1 MTIMGNHAL
10 HKLTIPKWGLTMEE
24 GTVGAWLVEEGA
36 RVEPGT
42 EVVEVETEKSTQA
55 VEVAV
60 SGVLRRKLAAEG
72 ETVPVGGAIAVIAE
86 PDVPDAEIDAF
97 IAQLSGGIPAESSET
112 ALPSDGGTQPVTTAP
127 AADTTKPMSRMR
139 TAIAKTVTEG
149 WTIPQ
154 FPVTMAIDMERAE
167 ELCRTLRE
175 AGNKVSIND
184 MVIKAAAV
192 ALKQHPQ
199 VHATLAGDSYV
210 YHDDINIAVAV
221 GREDGLLMPVLKG
234 CQNLTLPQVGEKS
247 RSLIQKVQSGS
258 IGEEE
263 MTGGN
268 FAISN
273 LGMFGV
279 ELFAALV
286 PPGLASILAVGAIK
300 DEALVK
306 NGQIAPG
313 RIMRVTLAADHRVVD
328 GLASAGFLV
337 ELKRVLQDPQS
348 LVN

>member
-1 MTIMGNHAL
+1 MGNHAI

-42 EVVEVETEKSTQA
+42 EVVEVETEKSTQP

-60 SGVLRRKLAAEG
+60 SGILRRKLASEG

-97 IAQLSGGIPAESSET
+97 IAQLSGG
-112 ALPSDGGTQPVTTAP
+112 AP
-127 AADTTKPMSRMR
+127 AAPAETVAPPVETAQIAQTGGATTRPLSRMR
-139 TAIAKTVTEG
+139 VAIAKTVTEG

-154 FPVTMAIDMERAE
+154 FPVTMAMDMERAE
-167 ELCRTLRE
+167 ELCRSLRDT
-175 AGNKVSIND
+175 GGRISVND
-184 MVIKAAAV
+184 VIIKAVAV

-199 VHATLAGDSYV
+199 VHATLAGDAYI

-221 GREDGLLMPVLKG
+221 GWEDGLLMPVFKG
-234 CQNLTLPQVGEKS
+234 CQGMALQLIGEKS
-247 RSLIQKVQSGS
+247 RSLIEKVKSGS

-263 MTGGN
+263 MAGAN

-279 ELFAALV
+279 ESFAALV
-286 PPGLASILAVGAIK
+286 PPGLAAILAVGAIK

-306 NGQIAPG
+306 NGQIIPG
-313 RIMRVTLAADHRVVD
+313 RIMKVTLAADHRIVD
-328 GLASAGFLV
+328 GLASARFLA
-337 ELKRVLQDPQS
+337 ELKRALEEPQ
-348 LVN
+348 LLNG